1 MGVTITKFLSRKE
14 KIMGDGGG
22 QYYPPVDPGGAQKA
36 STAASA
42 LGFVALVGSGTG
54 TAMESA
60 LGLGAH
66 APQIATAGLSL
77 VGLGGRSLF
86 CVGLVLVGAG
96 ILLNIVSLE
105 LHRRARKEYQERTG
119 GDYKPPTYPSSPPS
133 SAGA

>member
-1 MGVTITKFLSRKE
+1 LQTGLWGTIIVTKSFSRKE

-22 QYYPPVDPGGAQKA
+22 QYYPPIDPGGAQKA

-66 APQIATAGLSL
+66 APQVATAGLSL
-77 VGLGGRSLF
+77 VGLGNRSLF

-96 ILLNIVSLE
+96 ILLNIISLE
-105 LHRRARKEYQERTG
+105 LHRRARKEFQERTSS
-119 GDYKPPTYPSSPPS
+119 YKTPTS

>member
-1 MGVTITKFLSRKE
+1 
-14 KIMGDGGG
+14 MGDP

-42 LGFVALVGSGTG
+42 LGFVALVGSGAG
-54 TAMESA
+54 ATAQSA
-60 LGLGAH
+60 LGLGA
-66 APQIATAGLSL
+66 PQVATAGLSL
-77 VGLGGRSLF
+77 ASLGNLSLF